1 MFQFIKESLMWRLAI
16 MLFSGALLSI
26 IIVTVLVFHYSGK
39 SLEQEVFKR
48 LSAVNEI
55 KKKQLIRYLKEKKD
69 DLKILSES
77 RDTMEAFELLQS
89 YHLASQNADSQGSAG
104 RFDID
109 SKEYKVINKKIN
121 PFFRQYGEV
130 YDYDNIFLI
139 CEMHGHIIYTL
150 SNNTTELGINLE
162 TDTHNRPGI
171 ADVWKKVRENKDTV
185 ISDIEIYE
193 PTGKASFFIGIP
205 AADQDKNIHG
215 VLCVLINIGKINKIV
230 HEMTGIGKT
239 EDTQLI
245 GAEDHLVRASFKISN
260 ILKKGVKLDGNKAG
274 TEKALNYNESN
285 ESSEVLRSEP
295 LTMGLQEELGTDF
308 DWIIISEITKE
319 EAYTSIRNLRNII
332 LKVGIFL
339 SIFSCIAGYLLARY
353 IVTPLKTLSEKVVA
367 MADGDLTITISHGAR
382 SDEVGRLM
390 NAFYYTLSTIRNQI
404 QQIMDGTNTIATS
417 ISQISTTATQLA
429 ASASETS
436 SSVNEITT
444 TVEEVRQTAQIS
456 NEKAGYVAQSAERAA
471 QISEAGRK
479 ATEDAI
485 SGMSHIK
492 EEMEYVAESII
503 ELSEQT
509 QSIGEIIS
517 AVNDLA
523 DQSNLL
529 SVNASIEAAKAGEQG
544 KGFAV
549 VAQEVKSLAD
559 QSKEAT
565 NQVKT
570 ILNDIQRATGAA
582 VMATERGT
590 KAVETGVELSALS
603 DNSIAQL
610 SESVTE
616 AAQAAIQIAA
626 SSQEQL
632 VGMDQLARAM
642 QSIKD
647 ASIQNV
653 DSARQLESAAKK
665 LEDLGQGLKQL
676 ASMYNV

>member
-1 MFQFIKESLMWRLAI
+1 MWRLAI
-16 MLFSGALLSI
+16 MLFTGALFSI
-26 IIVTVLVFHYSGK
+26 VIVTAIVFHYSGK
-39 SLEQEVFKR
+39 SLKKEAFDR
-48 LSAVNEI
+48 LYAVNQI
-55 KKKQLIRYLKEKKD
+55 KKKQIIRYLKEKKD
-69 DLKILSES
+69 DLKILSGS
-77 RDTMEAFELLQS
+77 RNAMEAFELLQS
-89 YHLASQNADSQGSAG
+89 YHFASENAGRQGTVG

-109 SKEYKVINKKIN
+109 SKEYNVINKKID
-121 PFFRQYGEV
+121 PFFREYGDV
-130 YDYDNIFLI
+130 YGYDNIFLI
-139 CEMHGHIIYTL
+139 CKAHGHIMYTL
-150 SNNTTELGINLE
+150 SKAADLGTNLK
-162 TDTHNRPGI
+162 TGPYNGSGM

-185 ISDIEIYE
+185 IGDIEIYE
-193 PTGKASFFIGIP
+193 PTGKASLFIGIP
-205 AADQDKNIHG
+205 VIDQNKNMYGI
-215 VLCVLINIGKINKIV
+215 LCVLINSKKISKIM
-230 HEMTGIGKT
+230 HEITGMGET
-239 EDTQLI
+239 EDTHLI
-245 GAEDHLVRASFKISN
+245 GAEDRLIRSDSRFESSS
-260 ILKKGVKLDGNKAG
+260 ILKKDIKLDDSKTD
-274 TEKALNYNESN
+274 TEEALNYNK
-285 ESSEVLRSEP
+285 SEVLRSKSR
-295 LTMGLQEELGTDF
+295 MGLQKKLGTDF
-308 DWIIISEITKE
+308 DWIILSEITEK
-319 EAYTSIRNLRNII
+319 EAYASIRNLRNII
-332 LKVGIFL
+332 LRVGGIL
-339 SIFSCIAGYLLARY
+339 SLVSCIAGYFLAWY
-353 IVTPLKTLSEKVVA
+353 IVMPLKQFSEKVVA
-367 MADGDLTITISHGAR
+367 MAEGDLTITISHGTR

-456 NEKAGYVAQSAERAA
+456 NEKAGYVAQSAEKAA

-485 SGMSHIK
+485 TGMNHIK
-492 EEMEYVAESII
+492 EEMEYIAESII
-503 ELSEQT
+503 ELSGQT

-529 SVNASIEAAKAGEQG
+529 SVNASIEAAKAGEHG

-590 KAVETGVELSALS
+590 KAVEVGVELSALS
-603 DNSIAQL
+603 GDSIAQL
-610 SESVTE
+610 SDSVTE
-616 AAQAAIQIAA
+616 ASQAAIQITA

-647 ASIQNV
+647 ASTQNV

>member
-16 MLFSGALLSI
+16 MLFTGALLSI

-48 LSAVNEI
+48 LSAVNKI
-55 KKKQLIRYLKEKKD
+55 KKKQIVRYLKEKKD

-89 YHLASQNADSQGSAG
+89 YHLASQNADSQGSTG

-109 SKEYKVINKKIN
+109 SKEYKAINKKIN
-121 PFFRQYGEV
+121 PFFRQYGEI

-139 CEMHGHIIYTL
+139 CKIHGHIIYTL
-150 SNNTTELGINLE
+150 SNTTELGINLGANA
-162 TDTHNRPGI
+162 HKSSGM

-205 AADQDKNIHG
+205 VTDQDKNIHG
-215 VLCVLINIGKINKIV
+215 VLCVVITIGKINRII
-230 HEMTGIGKT
+230 HEITGIGET
-239 EDTQLI
+239 EDTHLV
-245 GAEDHLVRASFKISN
+245 GVEDYLVRAGFEIDN
-260 ILKKGVKLDGNKAG
+260 ILKKEIKLDGNKAG

-285 ESSEVLRSEP
+285 ESSEVLRSKP
-295 LTMGLQEELGTDF
+295 LIMGLQEELGTDF
-308 DWIIISEITKE
+308 DWVIISEITKK

-339 SIFSCIAGYLLARY
+339 SIFSCIAGYFLARY

-603 DNSIAQL
+603 DNSITQL

-632 VGMDQLARAM
+632 IGMDQLARAM